1 MISNSENMCQVGRKK
16 EMKILQDIV
25 RKAKAQEPVGTVV
38 FVEGVAGL
46 GKSACLLIISRHIS
60 SRRIFSITS
69 WSSERRTDRRPII
82 IACSWSSLIIPF

>member
-46 GKSACLLIISRHIS
+46 GKSMLVDNFEAYLKQENIFYHIL
-60 SRRIFSITS
+60 
-69 WSSERRTDRRPII
+69 ELRT
-82 IACSWSSLIIPF
+82 